1 MRNKTADLVLSKIKS
16 FIRNNGQCQIFQ
28 TDNGKEFNN
37 IVLKTYLENN
47 NIKYLRSAPYHPQ
60 SNGCCEAVHKEIKN
74 YVLNEKDIQKENFD
88 IEISLEEA
96 IDYHNNRKL
105 KSTGFKPIELKD
117 CTNEEIIKQVN
128 KNIIKSMKRKIKKD
142 NKIEKNTLL
151 LIASDIEKK
160 GNRYILKNRKGKKNF
175 VIPAIFKGYINS
187 NTLNVCIKV
196 NLNNELNLRKEDII
210 SISYDCCRIIDDF
223 GFTFYLKEYGEDLNF
238 DEIINLALL
247 E

>member
-1 MRNKTADLVLSKIKS
+1 MK
-16 FIRNNGQCQIFQ
+16 
-28 TDNGKEFNN
+28 NN
-37 IVLKTYLENN
+37 ILD
-47 NIKYLRSAPYHPQ
+47 NIKTR
-60 SNGCCEAVHKEIKN
+60 
-74 YVLNEKDIQKENFD
+74 NFD
-88 IEISLEEA
+88 NPEKQSIEIPVIETKADPIDIEKIYAEIYTEPKDAYYETDPFQIYPEVNGIDFEISLEEA

-160 GNRYILKNRKGKKNF
+160 GNRYILKNRKGKKHF

-223 GFTFYLKEYGEDLNF
+223 GFTFYLKEYGEELNF